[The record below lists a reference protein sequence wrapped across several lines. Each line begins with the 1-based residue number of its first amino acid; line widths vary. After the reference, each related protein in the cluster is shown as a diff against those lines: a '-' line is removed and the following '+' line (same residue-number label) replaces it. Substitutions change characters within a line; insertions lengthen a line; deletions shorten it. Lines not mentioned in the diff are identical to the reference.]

1 MLRYLAENIAMD
13 IREQVKAIISKRCD
27 VSSLKEEDELSK
39 LGLDS
44 LDLVEAMLEIEE
56 ALNIE
61 FDSAEIAEAKTLK
74 DIIVLIEKK
83 LQ

>member
-1 MLRYLAENIAMD
+1 MD

-61 FDSAEIAEAKTLK
+61 FDSAEIEEAKTLK

>member
-1 MLRYLAENIAMD
+1 MD

-61 FDSAEIAEAKTLK
+61 FDSAEIAETKTLK

-83 LQ
+83 LK

>member
-1 MLRYLAENIAMD
+1 MD

>member
-1 MLRYLAENIAMD
+1 MD

-61 FDSAEIAEAKTLK
+61 FDSAEIEEAKTLK

-83 LQ
+83 LK

>member
-1 MLRYLAENIAMD
+1 MD

-83 LQ
+83 LK

>member
-61 FDSAEIAEAKTLK
+61 FDSAEIEEAKTLK

-83 LQ
+83 LK